1 MSVRIRLGRVGKGA
15 KKRPFFR
22 VCVMDK
28 HKNRD
33 GKIIE
38 MIGIYDPT
46 KKPFLFRINREKYD
60 SWVKKGAEVSE
71 TVARMVK
78 KTKA

>member
-22 VCVMDK
+22 ICVMDR

-33 GKIIE
+33 GRIIE
-38 MIGIYDPT
+38 MLGIYDPT
-46 KKPFLFRINREKYD
+46 KEPAVFRVNKEKFD

-78 KTKA
+78 KIKA

>member
-15 KKRPFFR
+15 NKRPFFR

-28 HKNRD
+28 RKSRD

-38 MIGIYDPT
+38 MLGIYDPT
-46 KKPFLFRINREKYD
+46 KEPAVFRVNKEKFD

>member
-22 VCVMDK
+22 VCVIDR

-33 GKIIE
+33 GKVIE
-38 MIGIYDPT
+38 ILGIYDPT
-46 KKPFLFRINREKYD
+46 KDPFVFRINREKYD
-60 SWVKKGAEVSE
+60 AWIKKGASVSE
-71 TVARMVK
+71 TVARLAR
-78 KTKA
+78 KTKD

>member
-1 MSVRIRLGRVGKGA
+1 MSVRIRLSRVGKGA
-15 KKRPFFR
+15 KKRPYFR

-28 HKNRD
+28 HKSRD

-38 MIGIYDPT
+38 TLGMYDPA
-46 KKPFLFRINREKYD
+46 KDPAVFRVNKEKFD
-60 SWVKKGAEVSE
+60 AWVKKGAEVSE

-78 KTKA
+78 KTKI

>member
-1 MSVRIRLGRVGKGA
+1 MSVRVRLGRVGKGT

-22 VCVMDK
+22 IYVMDR

-46 KKPFLFRINREKYD
+46 KKPYVFRINKEKYD

-78 KTKA
+78 KIKA